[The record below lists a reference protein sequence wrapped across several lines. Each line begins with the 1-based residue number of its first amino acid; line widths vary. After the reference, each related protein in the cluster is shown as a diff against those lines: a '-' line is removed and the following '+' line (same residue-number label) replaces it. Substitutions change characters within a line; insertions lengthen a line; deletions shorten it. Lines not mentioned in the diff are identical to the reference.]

1 MKAFDY
7 TGWRFGRL
15 TVVEPAPPL
24 KGRTRW
30 LCICDCGKT
39 VIAKTEHLTA
49 GRTKSCGCLRRET
62 AKRRMAELNL
72 ERNFGL

>member
-1 MKAFDY
+1 MKAIDY

-15 TVVEPAPPL
+15 TVVEPAPSF

-30 LCICDCGKT
+30 FCLCDCGEM
-39 VIAKTEHLTA
+39 VVVKTEYLSD

-62 AKRRMAELNL
+62 GRQRASEEALKRR
-72 ERNFGL
+72 FGL